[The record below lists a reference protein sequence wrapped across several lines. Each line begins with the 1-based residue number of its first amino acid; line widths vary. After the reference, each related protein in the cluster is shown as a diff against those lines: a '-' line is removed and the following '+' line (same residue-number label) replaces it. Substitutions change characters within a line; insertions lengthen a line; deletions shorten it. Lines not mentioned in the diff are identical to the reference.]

1 MRKEIEEQIKDLKET
16 TGLRNSL
23 TKLYKNKDFLKVIST
38 GYFEKEP
45 VRLTM
50 LRPDV
55 PGEHK
60 VEVDEQLTSIGLL
73 YKYFEAVVFNGN
85 QADMEIEKLE
95 EELLNL
101 GEEI

>member
-1 MRKEIEEQIKDLKET
+1 MRKKIEERIKDLKET
-16 TGLRNSL
+16 TGLRDSL

-45 VRLTM
+45 VRLVM
-50 LRPDV
+50 SKADV
-55 PGEHK
+55 PREYK
-60 VEVDEQLTSIGLL
+60 DDINEQLTSIGLL
-73 YKYFEAVVFNGN
+73 YKYFEAVVFNGS

-95 EELLNL
+95 DDLLNL